1 MKRFLPFLLLWTLPC
16 NAQVAIGGATGIDL
30 PTASK
35 ALTVANSTF
44 ATSLASWTAN
54 ACASWDGTHTHTAD
68 GSGSALITG
77 CPTGTTDV
85 LTQTIVADQTG
96 LRDIVI
102 PFWMKADPNFNG
114 TVFAVL
120 VDNTHGGGSMIGV
133 DGKSSTQIGP
143 ATGAETDWVL
153 GQTQRLFSVYL
164 HGGDTVLFKIRVVMP
179 ATPLGKL
186 WIDDVGFNESFYPLS
201 CFVEY
206 PNFSGYLYAGDT
218 QVVSGVCEFS
228 SLSAS
233 NASLSIKFA
242 SVAGCGSGVLATLTP
257 SIVVPVTAWSQ
268 DLTGLTTQDVPLYV
282 CFSATVNSGGGAVGV
297 TYHDWKIIPKSAA
310 FKTAQ
315 VNAFATDGAW
325 LHNFGSGQ
333 VRTIVH
339 GSYDSFSGTNR
350 TATGLWATGSCEV
363 PQASA
368 KLCYETNI
376 NSMGNQLPASLVKE
390 KNSALFADYKAVNYN
405 LVLNINTL
413 SGVNPTAGSDQ
424 LTPYLAAMTDNG
436 MMHAQIINNRFGSI
450 VTGTIA
456 PGAPT
461 FANGNLAQ
469 TTGGTLTG
477 PNVYVFIGELTAS
490 PGISATKP
498 VILETKASATG
509 TIALTGGNNA
519 VITTFPA
526 CDPGAIGFYIYAAQ
540 GSSPPASYTA
550 FRRQFSTIWF
560 DCSTATATLTSI
572 TDSGDPPNV
581 LDITTMT
588 RAGNTVTVN
597 TTQSTAF
604 IVKEPNLTI
613 SGATSSPNNDFNAEC
628 DGATA
633 KTDTQFTC
641 TMQTGTDTSATG
653 GLGNFDQT
661 PFNNRPTYEGLTTTD
676 ATDRAAL
683 AVAMRGNTGAGP
695 FYGCDECLGLDL
707 YRVKVQSDQ
716 LGPAA
721 NDIPMMCVPFA
732 ESLSWDAIRE
742 MCDIVGSDPYIY
754 GAAGTSDARWSM
766 PLGDRPCTVYNL
778 SDATTTNPF
787 CDTSWVDT
795 WSEIVTRRVFAS
807 RPVIT
812 VIQNFERGG
821 THGYIYAEQRK
832 QAYKAILGCLIFGGH
847 GCGYM
852 WWKHGDSS
860 GVEQFW
866 YKRLNRL
873 FYTDLANVDAEIT
886 ALSPVFLSTTLD
898 SSAPSPLAGFS
909 TPGIGTLVTA
919 VTMNSAAITQAATNT
934 VCSYS
939 GTWTNGQYAN
949 MTNYPFGPVRFTA
962 HQPGGI
968 GTVPTIVATNLC
980 TAASSF
986 TVTFSVKQSSLP
998 AINTGVAVQ
1007 YENRVLPLT
1016 CSAGTCTFTDTWQD
1030 FDVHVYQVDAPAVPP
1045 APAPTQFIGVLVTS
1059 GNIISR

>member
-1 MKRFLPFLLLWTLPC
+1 MRRLLLLLLFPSLAC
-16 NAQVAIGGATGIDL
+16 AQVPIGGATGIDL
-30 PTASK
+30 PTATK

-44 ATSLASWTAN
+44 SASLASWTAN
-54 ACASWDGTHTHTAD
+54 ACATWDGTHTHTAD
-68 GSGSALITG
+68 GTGSAKMVNCG
-77 CPTGTTDV
+77 AGSVDV

-96 LRDIVI
+96 FTDIVI
-102 PFWMKADPNFNG
+102 PFWMKADNAFNG

-120 VDNTHGGGSMIGV
+120 VDNTHGGVSMIGV

-143 ATGAETDWVL
+143 AIGAETDWVL
-153 GQTQRLFSVYL
+153 GQTQRLYSVYL
-164 HGGDTVLFKIRVVMP
+164 HGGDTILLKIRVVGQT
-179 ATPLGKL
+179 AGTL
-186 WIDDVGFNESFYPLS
+186 WVDEIGFQESFYPLS
-201 CFVEY
+201 CFVKS
-206 PNFSGYLYAGDT
+206 PNYRGYLYAGDS
-218 QVVSGVCEFS
+218 QVVTGVCEFS
-228 SLSAS
+228 SLSSS
-233 NASLSIKFA
+233 NSGLTIKFA

-268 DLTGLTTQDVPLYV
+268 DLTGLTTQDVPIFV
-282 CFSATVNSGGGAVGV
+282 CFSATVNSGGGAVAV

-310 FKTAQ
+310 FKTGQ
-315 VNAFATDGAW
+315 VNTLSADGAW

-339 GSYDSFSGTNR
+339 GAYDSFSGTNR

-405 LVLNINTL
+405 TILNINTL
-413 SGVNPTAGSDQ
+413 SGVNPTSGSDQ

-436 MMHAQIINNRFGSI
+436 MTHIQIMNNMFGSI
-450 VTGTIA
+450 VTGGIA

-461 FANGNLAQ
+461 FASGNLAQ
-469 TTGGTLTG
+469 TTGGTLVG

-509 TIALTGGNNA
+509 TFTLSGGNNA
-519 VITTFPA
+519 IITTFPA

-540 GSSPPASYTA
+540 GASPPASYTA

-560 DCSTATATLTSI
+560 DCSTPTATLTSI
-572 TDSGDPPNV
+572 IDSGDPPNV
-581 LDITTMT
+581 LDITTIT
-588 RAGNTVTVN
+588 RAAKTLTVN

-604 IVKEPNLTI
+604 IIKEPNFTI
-613 SGATSSPNNDFNAEC
+613 SGVTSAPNNDFNGEC
-628 DGATA
+628 DGAVAITN
-633 KTDTQFTC
+633 TQFTC
-641 TMQTGTDTSATG
+641 TMQTGTDTSGTG
-653 GLGNFDQT
+653 GLANADQT
-661 PFNNRPTYEGLTTTD
+661 PFNNRPAWQAAITDTTANASF
-676 ATDRAAL
+676 AT
-683 AVAMRGNTGAGP
+683 AMFGNTGAFG
-695 FYGCDECLGLDL
+695 FYHCDECLGLDP
-707 YRVKVQSDQ
+707 YRVKVQRDQ
-716 LGPAA
+716 LGPAS
-721 NDIPMMCVPFA
+721 NDIPTMCVPFA

-754 GAAGTSDARWSM
+754 GVGGTSDARWSM
-766 PLGDRPCTVYNL
+766 PLGDRACTVYNT
-778 SDATTTNPF
+778 SDATIVNNF

-812 VIQNFERGG
+812 VVQNFERGG
-821 THGYIYAEQRK
+821 ARGYIYAEQRK
-832 QAYKAILGCLIFGGH
+832 QIYKAILGCLIYGGH
-847 GCGYM
+847 GCGVM
-852 WWKHGDSS
+852 LWKHGDSS
-860 GVEQFW
+860 GTEDMW
-866 YKRLNRL
+866 YKRLNRQ
-873 FYTDLANVDAEIT
+873 FYTDMAAVFSEIT
-886 ALSPVFLSTTLD
+886 ALSPIFLSTTFD

-909 TPGIGTLVTA
+909 TPGVGALVTA

-934 VCSYS
+934 VCGYT
-939 GTWTNGQYAN
+939 GNWTNGQYAN
-949 MTNYPFGPVRFTA
+949 MTNYPFGPVRFTV
-962 HQPGGI
+962 HQPNGNA
-968 GTVPTIVATNLC
+968 TVPTIVATNLC

-986 TVTFSVKQSSLP
+986 TVTFSVKQSTLP
-998 AINTGVAVQ
+998 SVNTGVSVL

-1030 FDVHVYQVDAPAVPP
+1030 FDVHVYQVDAPSVPP
-1045 APAPTQFIGVLVTS
+1045 APAPTQFNGMLS
-1059 GNIISR
+1059 AIIH